1 MPEGLKMS
9 GKLYICATPIG
20 NLSDI
25 TLRTLDTLREVDVIA
40 AEDTRRTMKLLNAFD
55 IKKPVTSYY
64 EHNKAFKSD
73 KLIELLLEGKNL
85 ALVSDAG
92 TPLISDPGDM
102 LVSKCIENGIEVE
115 SLPGPCAAICAMT
128 LSGLDSRRFWFYGF
142 LPAAKNERLRELERI
157 SGFTDTMIF
166 YEAPHKLN
174 ATLGAMLEVFGNRK
188 ITIHRELTKKFEENL
203 RMTIEEANRFFEE
216 NEPRGEFVIIVEG
229 ADEEKIKPSYDDISI
244 EEHVEMLIKDG
255 LDKKQAIK
263 KCAELRNLP
272 KREVYNIVNK
282 GE

>member
-1 MPEGLKMS
+1 MS

-25 TLRTLDTLREVDVIA
+25 TIRTLDVLKEVDIIA
-40 AEDTRRTMKLLNAFD
+40 AEDTRRTMKLLNAYE

-73 KLIELLLEGKNL
+73 KLISLLEEGKNL

-102 LVSKCIENGIEVE
+102 LVSKCIERGIEVE

-128 LSGLDSRRFWFYGF
+128 LSGLDSRRFYFYGF
-142 LPAAKNERLRELERI
+142 LPAAKNEKRKELEKL
-157 SGFTDTMIF
+157 SAFTDTIIF
-166 YEAPHKLN
+166 YEAPHKLK
-174 ATLGAMLEVFGNRK
+174 ATLSAMLDTMGNRR
-188 ITIHRELTKKFEENL
+188 ITIHRELTKKFEENIRVTL
-203 RMTIEEANRFFEE
+203 EEANAIYEE
-216 NEPRGEFVIIVEG
+216 NEPRGEYVLILEG
-229 ADEEKIKPSYDDISI
+229 ADEELSKTSYDDIPI
-244 EEHVEMLIKDG
+244 EEHVLSLIEKG

-263 KCAELRNLP
+263 KCAELRNIP
-272 KREVYNIVNK
+272 KREVYNIINR
-282 GE
+282 E

>member
-1 MPEGLKMS
+1 MS

-25 TLRTLDTLREVDVIA
+25 TIRTLDTLRDVDVIA
-40 AEDTRRTMKLLNAFD
+40 AEDTRRTMKLLNAFE
-55 IKKPVTSYY
+55 IKKPITSYY

-73 KLIELLLEGKNL
+73 KLIALLEEGKNL

-102 LVSKCIENGIEVE
+102 LVAKCIERGIEVE

-128 LSGLDSRRFWFYGF
+128 LSGLDSRRFYFYGF
-142 LPAAKNERLRELERI
+142 LPALKNEKIKELEKL
-157 SGFTDTMIF
+157 SSFTETIIF
-166 YEAPHKLN
+166 YEAPHKLKS
-174 ATLGAMLEVFGNRK
+174 TLKAMLEVLGNRK

-203 RMTIEEANRFFEE
+203 RMTLNEANSFYEE
-216 NEPRGEFVIIVEG
+216 NEPRGEFVLIVEG
-229 ADEEKIKPSYDDISI
+229 ADESSFIASFEDISI
-244 EEHVEMLIKDG
+244 EEHVRMLMDEG

-263 KCAELRNLP
+263 KCAELRSLP
-272 KREVYNIVNK
+272 KREVYNIINK
-282 GE
+282 E

>member
-1 MPEGLKMS
+1 MS

-25 TLRTLDTLREVDVIA
+25 TIRTLDVLNEVDIIA
-40 AEDTRRTMKLLNAFD
+40 AEDTRRTMKLLNAYE

-73 KLIELLLEGKNL
+73 KLISLLEEGKNL

-102 LVSKCIENGIEVE
+102 LVSKCIERGIEVE

-128 LSGLDSRRFWFYGF
+128 LSGLDSRRFYFYGF
-142 LPAAKNERLRELERI
+142 LPAAKNEKRKELEKL
-157 SGFTDTMIF
+157 SAFTDTIIF
-166 YEAPHKLN
+166 YEAPHKLK
-174 ATLGAMLEVFGNRK
+174 ATLSAMLDTMGNRR
-188 ITIHRELTKKFEENL
+188 ITIHRELTKKFEENIRVTL
-203 RMTIEEANRFFEE
+203 EEANAIYEE
-216 NEPRGEFVIIVEG
+216 NEPRGEYVLILEG
-229 ADEEKIKPSYDDISI
+229 TDEELSKTSYDDIPI
-244 EEHVEMLIKDG
+244 EEHVLRLIEEG

-263 KCAELRNLP
+263 KCAELRNIP
-272 KREVYNIVNK
+272 KREVYNIINR
-282 GE
+282 E

>member
-1 MPEGLKMS
+1 MS

-25 TLRTLDTLREVDVIA
+25 TIRTLDVLNKVDIIA
-40 AEDTRRTMKLLNAFD
+40 AEDTRRTMKLLNAYE

-73 KLIELLLEGKNL
+73 KLISLLEEGKNL

-102 LVSKCIENGIEVE
+102 LVSKCIERGIEVE

-128 LSGLDSRRFWFYGF
+128 LSGLDSRRFYFYGF
-142 LPAAKNERLRELERI
+142 LPAAKNEKRKELEKL
-157 SGFTDTMIF
+157 SAFTDTIIF
-166 YEAPHKLN
+166 YEAPHKLK
-174 ATLGAMLEVFGNRK
+174 ATLSAMLDTMGNRR
-188 ITIHRELTKKFEENL
+188 ITIHRELTKKFEENIRVTL
-203 RMTIEEANRFFEE
+203 EESNAIYEE
-216 NEPRGEFVIIVEG
+216 NEPRGEYVLILEG
-229 ADEEKIKPSYDDISI
+229 ADEELSKTSYDDIPI
-244 EEHVEMLIKDG
+244 EEHVLSLIEEG

-263 KCAELRNLP
+263 KCAELRNIP
-272 KREVYNIVNK
+272 KREVYNIINR
-282 GE
+282 E

>member
-1 MPEGLKMS
+1 MS

-25 TLRTLDTLREVDVIA
+25 TIRTLDVLKEVDIIA
-40 AEDTRRTMKLLNAFD
+40 AEDTRRTMKLLNAYE

-73 KLIELLLEGKNL
+73 KLISLLEEGKNL

-102 LVSKCIENGIEVE
+102 LVSKCIERGIEVE

-128 LSGLDSRRFWFYGF
+128 LSGLDSRRFYFYGF
-142 LPAAKNERLRELERI
+142 LPAAKNEKRKELEKL
-157 SGFTDTMIF
+157 SAFTDTIIF
-166 YEAPHKLN
+166 YEAPHKLK
-174 ATLGAMLEVFGNRK
+174 ATLSAMLDTMGNRR
-188 ITIHRELTKKFEENL
+188 ITIHRELTKKFEENIRVTL
-203 RMTIEEANRFFEE
+203 EEANAIYEE
-216 NEPRGEFVIIVEG
+216 NEPRGEYVLILEG
-229 ADEEKIKPSYDDISI
+229 ADEELSKTSYDDIPI
-244 EEHVEMLIKDG
+244 EEHVLSLIEEG

-263 KCAELRNLP
+263 KCAELRNIP
-272 KREVYNIVNK
+272 KREVYNIINR
-282 GE
+282 E